1 MSHNHFD
8 PELAEIRDLNLAYL
22 VLAQR
27 VLRYDLAVG
36 MYRLGVDEDCALL
49 LRDFSFAQ
57 ITKLA
62 QSNVLLCRF
71 RLDDYQ
77 VLSALNHSGI
87 KGELLSV
94 HASHI
99 LTNTQPDVSLVP
111 VPQADN

>member
-1 MSHNHFD
+1 
-8 PELAEIRDLNLAYL
+8 
-22 VLAQR
+22 
-27 VLRYDLAVG
+27 

-57 ITKLA
+57 ISKLA

-77 VLSALNHSGI
+77 ILSALNHSGLI
-87 KGELLSV
+87 GELLTV

-99 LTNTQPDVSLVP
+99 LSNTHPDVSATPMTQV
-111 VPQADN
+111 NN